1 MWASLMAPE
10 IIQSDV
16 AKRDLLETYIKYGFD
31 DEDDLDFYIQQFL
44 GFTIPKHGFCNGH
57 VSPWKFLCDV
67 FFERVNFVFA
77 FGSRNSGKTLIEAIF
92 NHLNAL
98 FRQVPVEMLITA
110 SANIQTDR
118 AYSYFKTFLED
129 NPMLYAK
136 LAMEPIQSR
145 TKFQNGSI
153 LQIVSGTMKGLNG
166 PHPSKVSID
175 EVELMDLVTLEQGLS
190 MSMSKRGIRSQ
201 NILLSTRKTA
211 NGLVSTLLEEQQER
225 QLSVYSYCI
234 WETMEK
240 CTRLCHDDPNYGD
253 CLAWDKCKGKAH
265 DCHGW
270 YPVSDFIQKT
280 SNLSKSMF
288 ATEWENKTPSGGMK
302 VYGEHF
308 DEDVHVISMV
318 GGGRFK
324 TFQSI
329 FQEKEI
335 PKHWRRIGGMDFGAH
350 FGFGMI
356 AIEPR
361 YDIWVLFFE
370 YYFDGDR
377 LLGTHASIIKQ
388 HPYWRKGLP
397 IFSDPSGKQ
406 SILEMRSYGLNC
418 LPAMN
423 DLSEGVDEFKKRL
436 EVSSING
443 LPKFFVMD
451 SCVEFRREVSLWEH
465 GQLPDGKP
473 DLDTYEEGNDHML
486 DATRY
491 PVFTYPRMPKS
502 YVKPMTVAGL

>member
-1 MWASLMAPE
+1 MTE

-44 GFTIPKHGFCNGH
+44 GFTIPKHSFCNGH
-57 VSPWKFLCDV
+57 VSPFKFLCDV

-145 TKFQNGSI
+145 TKFQNGSV

-166 PHPSKVSID
+166 PHPTKVSID
-175 EVELMDLVTLEQGLS
+175 EVELMDLITLEQGLS
-190 MSMSKRGIRSQ
+190 MSMSKR
-201 NILLSTRKTA
+201 
-211 NGLVSTLLEEQQER
+211 
-225 QLSVYSYCI
+225 
-234 WETMEK
+234 
-240 CTRLCHDDPNYGD
+240 
-253 CLAWDKCKGKAH
+253 
-265 DCHGW
+265 
-270 YPVSDFIQKT
+270 
-280 SNLSKSMF
+280 MF
-288 ATEWENKTPSGGMK
+288 STEWENKTPSGGMK

-318 GGGRFK
+318 GGGRFR

-335 PKHWRRIGGMDFGAH
+335 PKNWRRIGGMDFGSH

-361 YDIWVLFFE
+361 YDLWVLFYE
-370 YYFDGDR
+370 YYFEGDR
-377 LLGTHASIIKQ
+377 LLGTHANIIKQ
-388 HPYWRKGLP
+388 HPYWRKGMP
-397 IFSDPSGKQ
+397 IFS
-406 SILEMRSYGLNC
+406 
-418 LPAMN
+418 
-423 DLSEGVDEFKKRL
+423 
-436 EVSSING
+436 
-443 LPKFFVMD
+443 
-451 SCVEFRREVSLWEH
+451 
-465 GQLPDGKP
+465 
-473 DLDTYEEGNDHML
+473 
-486 DATRY
+486 
-491 PVFTYPRMPKS
+491 
-502 YVKPMTVAGL
+502 